1 MNADTKPAIIC
12 LHGHGSSGE
21 IFRTQAQKL
30 TQVLSPHFRFLFL
43 NSPITTPQAGVG
55 VQPYYAHMKPY
66 RRWHQDGN
74 TIGLFDVTAEDVERE
89 RRIVRDFLKGVID
102 HENGTSGPG
111 PGVVGVMGFSQ
122 GTRVATAV
130 CLDSEL
136 GKYIKFA
143 IMICGVC
150 PSLPLSAAEIRV
162 SRPLDIMSVHVQGS
176 GDPWSAKG
184 TRLSKQYFNQ
194 TLATVIR
201 FKGGHEIPVKTGD
214 VQSIARVM
222 VEYWDRDCN
231 DEYNSVSAGVEI
243 TGDIAPAMV
252 SV

>member
-1 MNADTKPAIIC
+1 MNPETKPAIIR

-21 IFRTQAQKL
+21 IFQTQAQRL

-55 VQPYYAHMKPY
+55 VQPYYAHIKPY

-89 RRIVRDFLKGVID
+89 RRVVRDSLKDVI
-102 HENGTSGPG
+102 ERERRNNGPG
-111 PGVVGVMGFSQ
+111 AGVVGVMGFSQ

-130 CLDSEL
+130 CLDPEL
-136 GKYIKFA
+136 GRDIKFA
-143 IMICGVC
+143 ILICGIC
-150 PSLPLSAAEIRV
+150 PSLPLSAAETTQV
-162 SRPLDIMSVHVQGS
+162 SRPLDIVSVHVQGS

-194 TLATVIR
+194 RLATVVR

-214 VQSIARVM
+214 VQSIAEVM
-222 VEYWDRDCN
+222 
-231 DEYNSVSAGVEI
+231 GV
-243 TGDIAPAMV
+243 
-252 SV
+252 

>member
-1 MNADTKPAIIC
+1 M
-12 LHGHGSSGE
+12 
-21 IFRTQAQKL
+21 
-30 TQVLSPHFRFLFL
+30 
-43 NSPITTPQAGVG
+43 
-55 VQPYYAHMKPY
+55 QPYYAQLKPY

-111 PGVVGVMGFSQ
+111 AGVVGVMGFSQ

-130 CLDSEL
+130 CLDPEL
-136 GKYIKFA
+136 GKHIKFA

-150 PSLPLSAAEIRV
+150 PSLPLSAAEIRL

-194 TLATVIR
+194 TLATVVR

-222 VEYWDRDCN
+222 VEYWDQDCN

-243 TGDIAPAMV
+243 TGEIAPVMV